1 MSLIE
6 FQLPDHD
13 LTDTFP
19 KSYTSEMSSAS
30 ARIVYPAS
38 CILHLHRNPT
48 NALED
53 TVDSQGDNGEAFLVL
68 VHRGVIQYEN

>member
-19 KSYTSEMSSAS
+19 NSYTSEISSAFS
-30 ARIVYPAS
+30 RIVYPAS
-38 CILHLHRNPT
+38 CILYPASCILHLYRNHT
-48 NALED
+48 NALKD
-53 TVDSQGDNGEAFLVL
+53 TVDS
-68 VHRGVIQYEN
+68 